1 MRANIFAALQRAGI
15 SLAVPRYDLRTTKTG
30 ERFTE
35 SMRAQEMARRL
46 AVAKRIEL
54 FRHLTVDEL
63 NTICERLD
71 YVPFARGEVITQQG
85 TIADWLYILASG
97 EAQVLVDV
105 PGQQPR
111 EVSTLA
117 SGSIFGEMGLMTG
130 DPRAATVIA
139 KTDIECY
146 RLDKQ
151 SFQDIIETRPA
162 IAEEIAL
169 VLAKRRAELD
179 TAQQEVSNAETR
191 ISPRADDILLRIQH
205 FFGLRNH

>member
-46 AVAKRIEL
+46 AVATPIEL
-54 FRHLTVDEL
+54 VRHLTVDEL
-63 NTICERLD
+63 NTFCERLD

-111 EVSTLA
+111 VVSTLA
-117 SGSIFGEMGLMTG
+117 AGSIFGEMGLMTG

-139 KTDIECY
+139 KSDIECY